1 MSEVGVEGGNYCG
14 SGRCRWLILVGKQ
27 IRGCDERHGRIRSP
41 DTQAMQRFNR
51 GGQIDGDKAEDDD
64 LRDQGS
70 GTRDKK
76 VDGWKVP
83 LSASGLP

>member
-1 MSEVGVEGGNYCG
+1 MGTIAAVEGVDG
-14 SGRCRWLILVGKQ
+14 SSWSVNKSG
-27 IRGCDERHGRIRSP
+27 GCDERHGRIHSP
-41 DTQAMQRFNR
+41 ETQAMQRFNR

-64 LRDQGS
+64 LSDQGS